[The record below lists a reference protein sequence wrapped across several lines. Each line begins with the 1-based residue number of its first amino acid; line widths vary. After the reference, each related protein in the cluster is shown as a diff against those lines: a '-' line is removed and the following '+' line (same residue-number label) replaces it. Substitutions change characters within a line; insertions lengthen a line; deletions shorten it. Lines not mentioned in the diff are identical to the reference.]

1 MANANAMHVNRTY
14 RSTVFIMLFEEK
26 ENLLELYNA
35 MSGKHYTDPELLE
48 INTLENAI
56 YMSIKNDVSFLMDGR
71 LSLYEHQSTYSPNLP
86 LRFLFYISNLYSGMT
101 KDENLYGTRKAQIP
115 TPEFVIFYNGEEERP
130 ERETLKLSDL
140 YTFRGKDK
148 EQGEEDGKTGKAD
161 FKLELKAELLNI
173 CGDNNRAL
181 KEACRTLREYAVFTD
196 KMRKYTKTMDIEAAA
211 ERTIEECIQEDIL
224 REFLTKHR
232 AEVRTMSI
240 FEYDQ
245 EKHMR
250 QEREQ
255 AWEEG
260 REAGLAEGEAKWK
273 AAGFTEGERNKL
285 SEQIQKKLRKGKTV
299 EQIADELEESPEV
312 IEELL
317 EKIEK

>member
-1 MANANAMHVNRTY
+1 MANTNVTHVNRTY

-56 YMSIKNDVSFLMDGR
+56 YMSIRNDVSFLMDGR

-101 KDENLYGTRKAQIP
+101 KDENLYGRRKAQIP
-115 TPEFVIFYNGEEERP
+115 MPEFIIFYNGEEERP

-140 YTFRGKDK
+140 YIFNEKDGQFK
-148 EQGEEDGKTGKAD
+148 AEDYS
-161 FKLELKAELLNI
+161 LELKAELLNI
-173 CGDNNRAL
+173 CGDNNKAL
-181 KEACRTLREYAVFTD
+181 KDACRTLREYTAFTD
-196 KMRKYTKTMDIEAAA
+196 KMRKYTKMMDIKAAA
-211 ERTIEECIQEDIL
+211 ERTIEECIREDIL
-224 REFLTKHR
+224 REFLTKHK
-232 AEVRTMSI
+232 AEVRTVSI

-245 EKHMR
+245 EKHIR

-260 REAGLAEGEAKWK
+260 RESGFAEGEA
-273 AAGFTEGERNKL
+273 AGEKNKL
-285 SEQIQKKLRKGKTV
+285 NEQIQKKLQKGKTPA
-299 EQIADELEESPEV
+299 QIADELEEEQTV
-312 IEELL
+312 IEKL
-317 EKIEK
+317 INNM

>member
-1 MANANAMHVNRTY
+1 MANTNAMHVNRTY

-115 TPEFVIFYNGEEERP
+115 IPEFIIFYNGEEERP

-140 YTFRGKDK
+140 YTFREKDK

-173 CGDNNRAL
+173 CGDNNKAL

-196 KMRKYTKTMDIEAAA
+196 KMRKYTKTMDIQAAA

-260 REAGLAEGEAKWK
+260 REAGIAEGK
-273 AAGFTEGERNKL
+273 AAGIAEGGQNKL

-299 EQIADELEESPEV
+299 AQIADELEEPEDV
-312 IEELL
+312 IEKL
-317 EKIEK
+317 IESISK